1 MSGQDQLP
9 RSKRSA
15 ERQAVASFL
24 PSEADV
30 HPVFEGRKSRKKRKG
45 FLLEIFIVLVQALVI
60 ATAVRTFA
68 FQSFN
73 IPSGSLI
80 PSLLPG
86 DYVFVSKYA
95 YGYSKYSF
103 PIDAIGFSGRIWAS
117 EPKRG
122 DIAVFHNDR
131 DGGKDYIKR
140 VIGLPGDRIRIMDA
154 VLFINDKPVKKELIG
169 TYETDKPNR
178 VLRKVPLYRE
188 TLPNGV
194 SYKTIE
200 VEEGRAYLSNTS
212 EYIVPAG
219 HYFMMGDNR
228 EDSQDSRVPSKVGFV
243 PFENFIGK
251 AELVYFSTE
260 LKTDETG
267 RPQTGF
273 GALLSSKVRWKR
285 LLLGVH

>member
-1 MSGQDQLP
+1 MFGA
-9 RSKRSA
+9 RAR
-15 ERQAVASFL
+15 R
-24 PSEADV
+24 
-30 HPVFEGRKSRKKRKG
+30 RKSRG
-45 FLLEIFIVLVQALVI
+45 FLLEIVIVLVQALVI
-60 ATAVRTFA
+60 AMAVRTFA

-103 PIDAIGFSGRIWAS
+103 PFDAIDFSGRIFAS

-122 DIAVFHNDR
+122 DIAVFRNDR

-140 VIGLPGDRIRIMDA
+140 VIGLPGERIRMTDA

-169 TYETDKPNR
+169 SYETDKPNH

-194 SYKTIE
+194 TYTTIE
-200 VEEGRAYLSNTS
+200 VEDGRAYLSNTS
-212 EYIVPAG
+212 EYVVPPG

-228 EDSQDSRVPSKVGFV
+228 EDSQDSRVPSRVGFV

-251 AELVYFSTE
+251 AERVYFSTE
-260 LKTDETG
+260 LVTDDTG
-267 RPQTGF
+267 RPQTGL
-273 GALLSSKVRWKR
+273 GSLLSSKVRWER
-285 LLLGVH
+285 VLLSVH